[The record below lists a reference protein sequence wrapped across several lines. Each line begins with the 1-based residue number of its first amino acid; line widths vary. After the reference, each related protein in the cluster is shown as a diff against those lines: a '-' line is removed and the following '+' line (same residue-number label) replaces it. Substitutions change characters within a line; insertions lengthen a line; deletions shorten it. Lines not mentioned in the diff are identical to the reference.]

1 MAMHLHQVVPF
12 GRSLDEY
19 RAMFSLSPDDLDKE
33 IIGVAD
39 GPASF
44 NAEMMAYGKRVMSVD
59 PLYAFSAA
67 EIKQRFYAVVDG
79 IIRQITETPNDW
91 VWTFHQSPEQ
101 LRERRIQVLNRFLT
115 DYEQGKVDGRY
126 VIGELPRL
134 DCSDAQFQLALCSHF
149 LFLYSDHFSY
159 EFHRA
164 ALTEMLRIAVEVRVF
179 PLLTLAL
186 KPSPYLVPLLEDLA
200 SAGYHHEIRRVPY
213 ELQRG
218 GNQMLCIRRGAPTAQ
233 LDVAPPE
240 LRYEPS

>member
-1 MAMHLHQVVPF
+1 MQLDQVVPF

-19 RAMFSLSPDDLDKE
+19 QAMFSLSPDDLNKK
-33 IIGVAD
+33 IVGVAD

-44 NAEMMAYGKRVMSVD
+44 NAEMLAQGKRIVSVD

-67 EIKQRFYAVVDG
+67 EIERRFYAVVDR
-79 IIRQITETPNDW
+79 IMQQIEETPGDW

-101 LRERRIQVLNRFLT
+101 LRARRIQVLRRFLA
-115 DYEQGKVDGRY
+115 DYERGKADSRY

-134 DCSDAQFQLALCSHF
+134 DIPDARFELALCSHF

-159 EFHRA
+159 EFHQA
-164 ALTEMLRIAVEVRVF
+164 ALSELLRIAGEVRVF

-186 KPSPYLVPLLEDLA
+186 KPSPYLAPLLEDLA
-200 SAGYHHEIRRVPY
+200 CAGHHYEIRTVPY

-218 GNQMLCIRRGAPTAQ
+218 GNQMLCIR
-233 LDVAPPE
+233 
-240 LRYEPS
+240 

>member
-1 MAMHLHQVVPF
+1 MAMNLDQVVPF

-19 RAMFSLSPDDLDKE
+19 RAMFSLSPDDLAKN

-44 NAEMMAYGKRVMSVD
+44 NAEMQARGRHMVSVD
-59 PLYAFSAA
+59 PLYTFSAA
-67 EIKQRFYAVVDG
+67 EIEQRFYAVADG
-79 IIRQITETPNDW
+79 IIQQVRQTPDDW
-91 VWTFHQSPEQ
+91 VWAFHRSPEQ
-101 LRERRIQVLNRFLT
+101 LRERRVQALTRFLA
-115 DYEQGKVDGRY
+115 DYERGKADGRY

-134 DCSDAQFQLALCSHF
+134 AFRDAQFELALCSHF

-164 ALTEMLRIAVEVRVF
+164 ALYEMLRIAAEVRVF

-186 KPSPYLVPLLEDLA
+186 KPSPYLTPLLEDLA
-200 SAGYHHEIRRVPY
+200 TEGYLHDIRTVPY

-218 GNQMLCIRRGAPTAQ
+218 GNRMLCIKRARPT
-233 LDVAPPE
+233 
-240 LRYEPS
+240 

>member
-1 MAMHLHQVVPF
+1 MAMQLDHVVPF

-19 RAMFSLSPDDLDKE
+19 RAMFLLSVDDLDKK

-44 NAEMMAYGKRVMSVD
+44 NAEMQAKGKRVVSID

-67 EIKQRFYAVVDG
+67 EIEQRFHAVVDG
-79 IIRQITETPNDW
+79 IIRQVKETPNDW
-91 VWTFHQSPEQ
+91 VWAFHQSPEQ
-101 LRERRIQVLNRFLT
+101 LRERRMQVLTRFLT
-115 DYEQGKVDGRY
+115 DYEQGQADGRY
-126 VIGELPRL
+126 LLGELPRL
-134 DCSDAQFQLALCSHF
+134 DCPDAQFELALCSHF

-164 ALTEMLRIAVEVRVF
+164 ALFEMLRIASEVRVF

-186 KPSPYLVPLLEDLA
+186 KPSPYLAPLLEDLA
-200 SAGYHHEIRRVPY
+200 RAGYVHEISTVPY

-218 GNQMLCIRRGAPTAQ
+218 GNQMLCIKRTGVR
-233 LDVAPPE
+233 
-240 LRYEPS
+240 